1 MRWISKSEFKS
12 MPWKNGL
19 GVTSEI
25 EVFPKDADF
34 SSGQFLWRL
43 SSARVA
49 ATNQFSQFPGFDRLL
64 TVTEGEGLLL
74 NGQPLRQGQ
83 VHSFSGE
90 ELIHCKLLGQPVE
103 DLGLI
108 YRRDQVQARMEIL
121 PLTRPLDLHVTSDV
135 QFIKVLHGELRFQ
148 NQTLNSSDILRLEKN
163 ENFLLNPINLG
174 TQVVIIKI
182 K

>member
-19 GVTSEI
+19 GITSEI

-34 SSGQFLWRL
+34 PNGQFLWRL

-49 ATNQFSQFPGFDRLL
+49 ATNQFSQFPGFNRLL

-74 NGQPLRQGQ
+74 NEQPLRQGQ

-90 ELIHCKLLGQPVE
+90 ELIHCELLGQAVE

-108 YRRDQVQARMEIL
+108 YRCDQVHAKMEIFSL
-121 PLTRPLDLHVTSDV
+121 AKSLDLHVTSEV

-148 NQTLNSSDILRLEKN
+148 NQALSSSDILRLEKN
-163 ENFLLNPINLG
+163 ESLQLNPIDLD
-174 TQVVIIKI
+174 TRIIVIKI